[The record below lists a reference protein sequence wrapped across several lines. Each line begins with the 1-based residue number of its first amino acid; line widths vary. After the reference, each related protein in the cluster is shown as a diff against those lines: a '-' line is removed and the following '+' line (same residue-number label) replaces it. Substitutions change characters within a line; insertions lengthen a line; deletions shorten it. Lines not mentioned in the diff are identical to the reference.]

1 MSTTFLLYA
10 KEVFL
15 PIPRLIFPLINFTT
29 ELCNGFYLLCEGFGL
44 VGDLVPMDKSFSELD
59 KKSTYR

>member
-1 MSTTFLLYA
+1 VSTTFLFCA

-29 ELCNGFYLLCEGFGL
+29 ELCDGFHLLREGFGL
-44 VGDLVPMDKSFSELD
+44 VGDLVPMDKSFSGFE
-59 KKSTYR
+59 KSTHR